1 MKHSKIRLIQSSQIG
16 SVITVCGWIRTI
28 RAQKSFSF
36 IELNDGSTLSS
47 LQIVADA
54 SLPSYEDLLKK
65 LSTGAS
71 ISVTGELVESL
82 GKGQRWELK
91 AHAIHL
97 FGTCPEDY
105 PLQKKRHSFE
115 FLRSLAHLRPRTNT
129 QGAIARIRNA
139 LSIATHLFFQ
149 QRGFLYLHTPISPL
163 LIVKEQVN
171 NF

>member
-1 MKHSKIRLIQSSQIG
+1 MKHSKIRSIKSSQIG
-16 SVITVCGWIRTI
+16 SIITVCGWIRTI

-54 SLPSYEDLLKK
+54 SLSLYKELLKK

-82 GKGQRWELK
+82 GKGQTWELK

-97 FGTCPEDY
+97 FGACPEEY

-115 FLRSLAHLRPRTNT
+115 FLRSLAHLRPPTNT
-129 QGAIARIRNA
+129 QGAFSRIRHS
-139 LSIATHLFFQ
+139 LSVAPHLFF
-149 QRGFLYLHTPISPL
+149 
-163 LIVKEQVN
+163 
-171 NF
+171 